1 MVARATLLALVFS
14 LGFAA
19 AMPTAS
25 LEERQ
30 YGGFYGSGSSSSSSA
45 CATGVHIIVARAST
59 EPAGEGIIGQVATL
73 VKNQVPG
80 SSSEAISYPAT
91 LYPYLS
97 SEAQGVSAMTSA
109 IESYAQRCPDSKIVL
124 MGYSRKLPVVGDS
137 LCGSSGLY
145 SFGSGTGG
153 YSFPSGTYS
162 YGGLSGYKSKRDA
175 ENTTVEKRQLS
186 SNYQDNVV
194 AVVQMGDPTF
204 VPGKSYDVGTSP
216 SAGIFPRGSTSCFDQ
231 IASKIQSYCDLGDE
245 FCARGTS
252 LAVHLSYVTKYG
264 QQAASFVVGKA
275 SA

>member
-1 MVARATLLALVFS
+1 MVASTTLLALVSS
-14 LGFAA
+14 LSLAA
-19 AMPTAS
+19 AMPAAG

-186 SNYQDNVV
+186 SNYQDNIV

-204 VPGKSYDVGTSP
+204 VPGKSYDVGTSRT
-216 SAGIFPRGSTSCFDQ
+216 AGIFPRGSTSCFDQ
-231 IASKIQSYCDLGDE
+231 IASKIQSYCDTGDE
-245 FCARGTS
+245 FCASGAS
-252 LAVHLSYVTKYG
+252 LQVHLSYVTKYG
-264 QQAASFVVGKA
+264 EQAASFVVGKA
-275 SA
+275 TA